1 MNRLSP
7 LTTPP
12 VEKSQYMNLTLQE
25 ILIVGSASEQVK
37 FSELTMD
44 MFRMIQ
50 TLEREPQEDF
60 NHIYDASPAPGRV
73 PYGVPGTKGWVDAS
87 KRSKS
92 KSFVLSDTSRME
104 KGQEE
109 KIHTNIFFTN
119 QRWVKF
125 LFFWPVASRNFLPT
139 VLYFC
144 TFQPT
149 VASPLRNIQKTV
161 KSFLAISFDF
171 SIRSPLFFQWDTI
184 LEVYWRARNETASTK
199 NKKKHTAYT
208 QETCIPSRDDHFS

>member
-1 MNRLSP
+1 MSP

-73 PYGVPGTKGWVDAS
+73 PYGVPGTKGLV
-87 KRSKS
+87 
-92 KSFVLSDTSRME
+92 
-104 KGQEE
+104 
-109 KIHTNIFFTN
+109 
-119 QRWVKF
+119 
-125 LFFWPVASRNFLPT
+125 
-139 VLYFC
+139 
-144 TFQPT
+144 
-149 VASPLRNIQKTV
+149 
-161 KSFLAISFDF
+161 IS
-171 SIRSPLFFQWDTI
+171 SL
-184 LEVYWRARNETASTK
+184 
-199 NKKKHTAYT
+199 H
-208 QETCIPSRDDHFS
+208 